1 MSDDDL
7 RTPSG
12 FGRTLHQHSGEQF
25 ESGTVHRARGVND
38 PMPDVGVEAAHD
50 DDGFSGGGA
59 NYREDGGRR
68 RKLRDTPASKEIV
81 ILGKGKTTIFK
92 GTNAVE
98 DERWVYITEIKEN
111 GTKAYLCVRCHKS
124 FTGYDAKVISH
135 CLQLKDGSV
144 APCTQKPT
152 AEARL
157 VLERAKKEKES
168 KKATG
173 GRVGSASAS
182 KDQATARTP
191 PIRAAFGGSVQRVE
205 DCDEALAKW
214 AVAHDIAWAAID
226 SRDHLWVD
234 FVEKLKLASPV
245 WTVPTREVLSADE
258 KRGGEARAGG
268 LYLALTSKDNEKEKI
283 LAAAREE
290 GGTAV
295 SDGAKLATRKRGML
309 NTALVTRFGVIFLQ
323 QTDGTGHV
331 KDGEYLANDYGK
343 ALEKAGPYTIVQKW
357 TGGKLVKKK
366 KSSVCKL
373 LFTDRG
379 GGCVTALVLM
389 EDLWI
394 IIADGCKVHLADL
407 LIEDCAKPF
416 KGHLKKVHLLIL
428 FIINHTFIYAIFVSY
443 AEVLALLIPADT
455 RFATEIICA
464 RSLLRDKA
472 QIKRL
477 FVDPKFDEWTAKQDA
492 PTRATT
498 RKMKTLALDDA
509 FWHVTEVF
517 VAVEEIIE
525 TSLRILDSDKPNLI
539 HTAFAF
545 VRIIEEFKEP
555 LLGKLAKIPEWG
567 DIDLGLDLKSEFL
580 GKLPAYL
587 QACVQKRKADWLSDP
602 VRAAA
607 CVNPIYSY
615 ALEPAELWEFAK
627 TKECERAVA
636 VVIKKW
642 LWGDDDKK
650 SLAEDGLDR
659 YLHGEGIY
667 SAEGELSS
675 LQKKVHDPLAFW
687 RHVARSTLD
696 CDVVFAT
703 EIAIPLVCG
712 FANQSASERCN
723 KYMSDS
729 AGDKKRT
736 GLNLE
741 KARKTLD
748 LKVHLLYQKARRK
761 AEAKEQRAG
770 ERSVAHDLRSVYV
783 AARERAR
790 EEAQVKRR
798 LRELRREAAGDDGD
812 DGDEAA
818 PLVTEADAAEVLEEA
833 RVELEAL
840 LVVPEGFKI
849 CETPP
854 SEEALTFAKPASA
867 ASREL
872 ENRRIL
878 RKWEGFGWMAGTIK
892 SVNENA
898 GRTIARAKVN
908 FFVLYDGEEAHG
920 PVPHVLE
927 ACEYQTHEDADYDSW
942 LLLEAAPTAA
952 GTAAAA
958 AAAIAAAIA
967 AAAEGAAADADD
979 AMQE

>member
-25 ESGTVHRARGVND
+25 ESGTVHRARGVNE

-509 FWHVTEVF
+509 FWHVTDGGVCGGRGDHRDVPPHPRLRQAKPHPHRLCVRAHHRGVQRAIARQARQDSRVGRHRLGTGSEVR
-517 VAVEEIIE
+517 VPRQAA
-525 TSLRILDSDKPNLI
+525 R
-539 HTAFAF
+539 
-545 VRIIEEFKEP
+545 
-555 LLGKLAKIPEWG
+555 
-567 DIDLGLDLKSEFL
+567 
-580 GKLPAYL
+580 LPAG
-587 QACVQKRKADWLSDP
+587 
-602 VRAAA
+602 VRA
-607 CVNPIYSY
+607 
-615 ALEPAELWEFAK
+615 EAE
-627 TKECERAVA
+627 
-636 VVIKKW
+636 
-642 LWGDDDKK
+642 GG
-650 SLAEDGLDR
+650 LAER
-659 YLHGEGIY
+659 
-667 SAEGELSS
+667 
-675 LQKKVHDPLAFW
+675 P
-687 RHVARSTLD
+687 
-696 CDVVFAT
+696 
-703 EIAIPLVCG
+703 
-712 FANQSASERCN
+712 
-723 KYMSDS
+723 
-729 AGDKKRT
+729 
-736 GLNLE
+736 
-741 KARKTLD
+741 
-748 LKVHLLYQKARRK
+748 
-761 AEAKEQRAG
+761 
-770 ERSVAHDLRSVYV
+770 
-783 AARERAR
+783 RAR
-790 EEAQVKRR
+790 RR
-798 LRELRREAAGDDGD
+798 LRQPD
-812 DGDEAA
+812 
-818 PLVTEADAAEVLEEA
+818 
-833 RVELEAL
+833 L
-840 LVVPEGFKI
+840 LVRP
-849 CETPP
+849 
-854 SEEALTFAKPASA
+854 
-867 ASREL
+867 R
-872 ENRRIL
+872 
-878 RKWEGFGWMAGTIK
+878 
-892 SVNENA
+892 A
-898 GRTIARAKVN
+898 GRAVGVCEDEGVRARRRRR
-908 FFVLYDGEEAHG
+908 D
-920 PVPHVLE
+920 
-927 ACEYQTHEDADYDSW
+927 
-942 LLLEAAPTAA
+942 
-952 GTAAAA
+952 
-958 AAAIAAAIA
+958 
-967 AAAEGAAADADD
+967 
-979 AMQE
+979 QEVAVG